1 MKYALIVDNKVV
13 QISYPYV
20 EGYVEVDDNVFADM
34 IKKPDGTFD
43 YTDEFKSAHTKKE
56 TYEDKRIAEYGSVA
70 EQIEFITENGLDA
83 WQSKVAE
90 IKAKYPK
97 ENN

>member
-34 IKKPDGTFD
+34 IKKSDGTFD
-43 YTDEFKSAHTKKE
+43 YTDEFKLAHTKVD
-56 TYEDKRIAEYGSVA
+56 TYADKRLKEYGTIA
-70 EQIEFITENGLDA
+70 EQIEYITENGLEA
-83 WQSKVAE
+83 WQSKVAQ
-90 IKAKYPK
+90 IKIDNPK
-97 ENN
+97 E

>member
-34 IKKPDGTFD
+34 VKKPNGTFD

-56 TYEDKRIAEYGSVA
+56 TYEDKRIKEYGSVA
-70 EQIEFITENGLDA
+70 EQIDA

>member
-43 YTDEFKSAHTKKE
+43 YTDEFKSAHTIKE

-70 EQIEFITENGLDA
+70 EQIEYITENGLNA